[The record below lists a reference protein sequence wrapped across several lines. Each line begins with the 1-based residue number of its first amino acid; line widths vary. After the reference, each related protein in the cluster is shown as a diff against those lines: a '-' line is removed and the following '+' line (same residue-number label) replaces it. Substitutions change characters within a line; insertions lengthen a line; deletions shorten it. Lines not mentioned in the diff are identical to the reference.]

1 VAFFAL
7 IHGLRKW
14 FFMTSLANVKK
25 LQRDIINTLTN
36 PEAAYYS
43 LKIVSISIIQQLCQ
57 I

>member
-1 VAFFAL
+1 
-7 IHGLRKW
+7 
-14 FFMTSLANVKK
+14 MTSLANVKK

-57 I
+57 IWIKYVQTNSIALH